1 MVRRGE
7 GGADRGGLGGRRLE
21 SRGPVESVS
30 DVQPLTGDGF
40 RFRSGDAN
48 FSRPAGLR
56 SRFARRSYEEEDEE
70 EGGEVDTLKQALLG
84 YANEDEDE
92 DAPEETRQTR
102 PERGTAEA
110 RARVG
115 APPTAR
121 LRGSALAT
129 EVTGSASEPDEDLS
143 GFRPRVTTRAA
154 PAPGGAALAFF
165 ADCEWADLGVGAEL
179 CAALA
184 AIGAARPSHV
194 QASAW
199 KAVSAV
205 GGASPHVAITDAA
218 GSGKT
223 LAYLVP
229 LLAQLRAAET
239 AGAPR
244 AGSSAPRV
252 VVLAPTAE
260 LCAQILATCRALS
273 ASGVRLRSCAMTG
286 GHAARTQ
293 VEALKQ
299 GVDVLVA
306 TPGRL
311 ATLVEGGALRL
322 SDCRA
327 LVLDEA
333 DVLAG
338 PNSEFTDALG
348 PILAGLGNG
357 CRRLL
362 VTATLPEE
370 TQAHLRAQL
379 LGGAAPQRA
388 SGPGLHKPSA
398 GLEECLVDCSPAPSS
413 GGGED
418 STASSPGVLSER
430 AVFRRKAEALLR
442 VLCSSDA
449 ATARAPCLVFC
460 NTLEKCRDVEN
471 YLRRRDR
478 TGARFALHAL
488 HAAISPPLRQAALEA
503 LRAPPKG
510 AGGPTPVVV
519 ATDRASRGLD
529 CAAVGH
535 VVLFDFPRDP
545 SEYVR
550 RVGRTARGAGGTGRV
565 TALVLGPQVGLARQ
579 IMERNAEG
587 QALL

>member
-1 MVRRGE
+1 VVQRRGPD
-7 GGADRGGLGGRRLE
+7 DRGVGSGRRLE

-56 SRFARRSYEEEDEE
+56 SRFARRSYEEEEE

-84 YANEDEDE
+84 YADEEEEEDE
-92 DAPEETRQTR
+92 DAPEETR

-121 LRGSALAT
+121 LRGSATVT
-129 EVTGSASEPDEDLS
+129 EVTGRASEPDEDLS
-143 GFRPRVTTRAA
+143 SFRPRVTTRAA
-154 PAPGGAALAFF
+154 PAPGGAALSFF
-165 ADCEWADLGVGAEL
+165 AGCEWADLGVGAEL

-199 KAVSAV
+199 KALSAV

-229 LLAQLRAAET
+229 LLAQLRAAEA

-244 AGSSAPRV
+244 AGGSAPRV

-311 ATLVEGGALRL
+311 ATLVEGKALRL

-338 PNSEFTDALG
+338 PNSEFTDALS
-348 PILAGLGNG
+348 PILGGLGNG

-388 SGPGLHKPSA
+388 TGPGLHKPSA
-398 GLEECLVDCSPAPSS
+398 GLEECLVDCSPAPRS
-413 GGGED
+413 GGSED
-418 STASSPGVLSER
+418 NSSSPPGMLSER
-430 AVFRRKAEALLR
+430 AVFRRKAEALVR

-449 ATARAPCLVFC
+449 ATARVPCLVFC

-503 LRAPPKG
+503 LRAPPAG
-510 AGGPTPVVV
+510 AGAPTPVVV